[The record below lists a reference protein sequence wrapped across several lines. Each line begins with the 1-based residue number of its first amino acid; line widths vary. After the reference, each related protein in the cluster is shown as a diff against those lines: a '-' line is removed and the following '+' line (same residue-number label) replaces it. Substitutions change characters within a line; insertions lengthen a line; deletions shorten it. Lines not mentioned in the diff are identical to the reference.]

1 MIKRGINYV
10 KMNPLKAF
18 FLVFS
23 AYFLTLF
30 SIYIYIYIA
39 EPLIKESIYS
49 TETITIEAHAV
60 PEQGRSYV
68 WLADTGG
75 SNIPSFKSIYESCD
89 KSGKW
94 NYVSSD
100 NGEAAFDLIGC
111 TGEGSLSFSV
121 YAAPD
126 TTLCFLKGKDCGE
139 VEVSTESGSWHLDLY
154 EEANMGNTA
163 ELKCFSKNLWA
174 LNAIKVLAIAVV
186 FCLWLCVIKRSSDSI
201 VLGRK
206 PAEEN
211 SGRLS
216 GLDLVRVYAV
226 LSVIS
231 VHGLLFCQYYT
242 IELKG
247 EIAFFT
253 TVLRWALFPCV
264 ALFFMLSGFFMIK
277 KELSRKYYAKII
289 PLFVAYI
296 FITFVWQF
304 TLSIIKGADFSV
316 IVWLKQMSEY
326 EYSSFFSQYV
336 CLFLLI
342 PFLNICWRALDPKG
356 KQILCVIC
364 AAITGLAPGFQVFI
378 PRIFLEM
385 YPITYY
391 LIGAYISEF
400 RPTLKKKSYG
410 LALLMFWL
418 VSTAAASIS
427 FTNGGAFSWNFLSTP
442 GLGYQMFP
450 NIVISV
456 LIFLLLYDVEIR
468 NGFIR
473 GFLRKVSTLSFEIYL
488 FSLLTDALLWPILQ
502 KGRGFYEM
510 IWWYP
515 VMCLSS
521 FALSFFLASVYR
533 LVYSKIASLL
543 IKKQPAAV

>member
-1 MIKRGINYV
+1 
-10 KMNPLKAF
+10 
-18 FLVFS
+18 
-23 AYFLTLF
+23 
-30 SIYIYIYIA
+30 
-39 EPLIKESIYS
+39 
-49 TETITIEAHAV
+49 
-60 PEQGRSYV
+60 
-68 WLADTGG
+68 
-75 SNIPSFKSIYESCD
+75 
-89 KSGKW
+89 
-94 NYVSSD
+94 
-100 NGEAAFDLIGC
+100 
-111 TGEGSLSFSV
+111 
-121 YAAPD
+121 
-126 TTLCFLKGKDCGE
+126 
-139 VEVSTESGSWHLDLY
+139 
-154 EEANMGNTA
+154 MGNTA

-174 LNAIKVLAIAVV
+174 FKAIKALVIAAV
-186 FCLWLCVIKRSSDSI
+186 FCLWLCIAKRSSDSI
-201 VLGRK
+201 VLGCK
-206 PAEEN
+206 AAEDN

-231 VHGLLFCQYYT
+231 VHGLIACKYYT
-242 IELKG
+242 IDLKG

-264 ALFFMLSGFFMIK
+264 VLFFLLSGFFLIK
-277 KELSRKYYAKII
+277 KELSRKYYTRII
-289 PLFVAYI
+289 PLFFAYI
-296 FITFVWQF
+296 FITFLVAF
-304 TLSIIKGADFSV
+304 IPNVMNGTDFSFSL
-316 IVWLKQMSEY
+316 WLKQLIVY
-326 EYSSFFSQYV
+326 DYSGFFSQYV

-342 PFLNICWRALDPKG
+342 PFLNICWRALDTKG
-356 KQILCVIC
+356 KQILCITCV
-364 AAITGLAPGFQVFI
+364 AITGLAPGFQVFV

-391 LIGAYISEF
+391 FIGAYISEF
-400 RPTLKKKSYG
+400 RPKLKKKSYG

-427 FTNGGAFSWNFLSTP
+427 FTNGGAFSWSFLSIS
-442 GLGYQMFP
+442 GVGYQMFP

-468 NGFIR
+468 NDFIN
-473 GFLRKVSTLSFEIYL
+473 GLFRKVSTLSFEIYL
-488 FSLLTDALLWPILQ
+488 FSMLTDALLWPILQ